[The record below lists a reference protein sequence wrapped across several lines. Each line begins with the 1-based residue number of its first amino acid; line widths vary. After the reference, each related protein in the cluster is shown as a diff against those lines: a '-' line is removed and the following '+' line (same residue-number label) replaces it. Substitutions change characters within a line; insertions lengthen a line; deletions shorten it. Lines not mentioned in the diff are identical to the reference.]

1 MVLDHKLLREER
13 LITGFFVQPQ
23 KYPPGPFER
32 SQLAI
37 VYSKITQKYDY
48 SNFNLLQNGAVML
61 RPATQ
66 SHVQLQELLV
76 QVNEA
81 IEVHFNA
88 SKEKVLDIFEIITKH
103 FQLDTFHHL
112 GVKLIA
118 AWPVS
123 GDNQASMFL
132 EEKYFKI
139 SETSF
144 AILGPGRD
152 ALGMRFHFNRGN
164 SLYNLRIEPQLQNL
178 SRLWIELD
186 IQYPTSFKG
195 LKEIGSNMQTAYDY
209 LFNEVR
215 SFLES
220 PV

>member
-13 LITGFFVQPQ
+13 LIAGFFVQPQ

-48 SNFNLLQNGAVML
+48 SNFNLFPNGAVMV

-81 IEVHFNA
+81 IEVHFDA
-88 SKEKVLDIFEIITKH
+88 SKQKVLDILEIVTKH

-123 GDNQASMFL
+123 GDNQASKFL

-152 ALGMRFHFNRGN
+152 ISGMRFHFNRGS
-164 SLYNLRIEPQLQNL
+164 SLYDLRIEPQLQNL

-195 LKEIGSNMQTAYDY
+195 VKEVGPHMQTAYDY
-209 LFNEVR
+209 LFNEVKN
-215 SFLES
+215 FLES